1 MGGTAGD
8 DPNDR
13 VVITPKYVGQQRLVE
28 IAVATLATDRALLL
42 LGVPGTAKTWLSEH
56 LAAAISGDST
66 LLVQGTAGTTEET
79 LRYGWN
85 YARLLTEGPSREAL
99 VPGPVFRG
107 MERGAI
113 VRVEELTRMPAEVQD
128 ALVTVLSEKVLPV
141 PELDTEIAARRG
153 FNLIATANDRD
164 RGVNELSS
172 ALRRRFNTVVL
183 PLPASADE
191 EIAIVSR
198 RVRELGATLSLP
210 DVPAAADEIAR
221 VVTIF
226 RELRS
231 GVTTDQRTSLKVPTG
246 TLSTAEAI
254 SVVTNGLALAAHF
267 GDGSLGAADVAGGV
281 VGAVVSDPV
290 RDTVAWREYLET
302 VVRDRD
308 GWGDF
313 YDACRALDE

>member
-1 MGGTAGD
+1 
-8 DPNDR
+8 
-13 VVITPKYVGQQRLVE
+13 
-28 IAVATLATDRALLL
+28 
-42 LGVPGTAKTWLSEH
+42 
-56 LAAAISGDST
+56 
-66 LLVQGTAGTTEET
+66 
-79 LRYGWN
+79 
-85 YARLLTEGPSREAL
+85 
-99 VPGPVFRG
+99 
-107 MERGAI
+107 
-113 VRVEELTRMPAEVQD
+113 MPAEVQD

-226 RELRS
+226 RELRG

-267 GDGSLGAADVAGGV
+267 GDGRLGAADVAGGV
-281 VGAVVSDPV
+281 IGAVVSDPV
-290 RDTVAWREYLET
+290 RDSVAWREYLET

-308 GWGDF
+308 GWSDF
-313 YDACRALDE
+313 YEACRALDE